1 MSAVRRLVPSEP
13 GLLASRSWRGVA
25 QAYKNDAGYED
36 LVNPWRCHANLLIEA
51 ATRHLANTRSPQTNH
66 DFSQCSFHALRRKSV
81 VRRCVHRVRPWEA
94 LRTYWSQRVGQV
106 HVHEAVDRGTR
117 SAEGHGGASEE
128 VRRVEPGPVRLRRV
142 SRDRYGHD
150 GQQA

>member
-36 LVNPWRCHANLLIEA
+36 LVNPMSGHANLLIEA

-81 VRRCVHRVRPWEA
+81 VRRCVHRVYPREA
-94 LRTYWSQRVGQV
+94 LRTYWSQWVGQV
-106 HVHEAVDRGTR
+106 HVHEAADGRAR
-117 SAEGHGGASEE
+117 STEGQCGASEE
-128 VRRVEPGPVRLRRV
+128 V
-142 SRDRYGHD
+142 
-150 GQQA
+150 